1 VAILIMGVEWRGSAE
16 EFDSALQAPNVA
28 KQLGIPSDR
37 ITEIRLIKRS
47 LDARQR
53 RKRWLANYRIEL
65 DRGEEELLARGVHGV
80 RRWTERDAERYG
92 LFDRATIP
100 RQTWPSNVRPIVVG
114 AGPAGLFAALRL
126 AETGA
131 KVLLIERGEPVED
144 RVPTVNQGWRN
155 KLPLNTESNVV
166 FGEGGAGTF
175 SDGKIYT
182 RKRDGD
188 LGYIFQ
194 RLVQFGADPEIQQ
207 ASYAHLGTDKVR
219 AILPVFRERLLELG
233 AEIRFNTSVT
243 EFLNEGG
250 RCVGVRLS
258 DGSEVRRA
266 PVIVAAGHSARDT
279 YRALYQAGAEC
290 VARPIAIGVRI
301 EHPQALIDRAQYHGE
316 RGDLP
321 PASYRLTHSPS
332 KGRSAHTFCMCPGGM
347 VVPATAQEGRVVV
360 NGMSFAARRAFW
372 ANSAIIV
379 EVQANEYPEV
389 GKNPLSGLN
398 YQDRIEK
405 RAFELAGGNYR
416 APAQRVED
424 LLKGRFSDSLPR
436 SSYPQG
442 LTAVDL
448 HELLPPGLVSG
459 LKKAI
464 RSFDHKLK
472 GFAGPEALLIAPE
485 TRTTSP
491 VRFLRGTDRHAQGLP
506 DLLPVGEGAGYAGG
520 IVSAALDGVRAA
532 ESLVERYAP
541 RSTAGISGA

>member
-1 VAILIMGVEWRGSAE
+1 MAILVMGVEWRGDADDQDASAQ
-16 EFDSALQAPNVA
+16 LPQVA
-28 KQLGIPSDR
+28 KVLGLPVERVRTIQ
-37 ITEIRLIKRS
+37 LIKRS
-47 LDARQR
+47 LDARQK
-53 RKRWLANYRIEL
+53 RKRWLANFKIEL
-65 DRGEEELLARGVHGV
+65 DQGEAELLGRGLHGV
-80 RRWTERDAERYG
+80 RAWTERDAERYG

-100 RQTWPSNVRPIVVG
+100 RQTWPKGVRPIVVG

-131 KVLLIERGEPVED
+131 QVLLLERGQAVED
-144 RVPTVNQGWRN
+144 RVPTVNKSWRG
-155 KLPLNTESNVV
+155 KQPLNTESNVV

-182 RKRDGD
+182 RRRDGD

-194 RLVQFGADPEIQQ
+194 RLVQFGADPEIQH
-207 ASYAHLGTDKVR
+207 ASYAHLGTDRVR
-219 AILPVFRERLLELG
+219 AILPVFRDRLRELG
-233 AEIRFNTSVT
+233 AEVRFNTNVAA
-243 EFLNEGG
+243 FLREGD
-250 RCVGVRLS
+250 RCVGVRLH
-258 DGSEVRRA
+258 DGTELRGG

-279 YRALYQAGAEC
+279 YKALYQAGAHC
-290 VARPIAIGVRI
+290 VARPIAIGARI
-301 EHPQALIDRAQYHGE
+301 EHPQALIDRAQYKRE

-321 PASYRLTHSPS
+321 PASYRLAHSPN

-379 EVQANEYPEV
+379 EVQAAEYPKV
-389 GKNPLSGLN
+389 GKNPLAGLD
-398 YQDRIEK
+398 YQDRIERK
-405 RAFELAGGNYR
+405 AFELAGGDYR
-416 APAQRVED
+416 APAQKVQD
-424 LLKGRFSDSLPR
+424 LLTGSFSDDLPR

-442 LTAVDL
+442 LSAVDMN
-448 HELLPPGLVSG
+448 EVLPSGLISG

-464 RSFDHKLK
+464 RAFDRKLP

-491 VRFLRGTDRHAQGLP
+491 VRFLRTKELHAEGLP

-532 ESLVERYAP
+532 ESLIERYAP
-541 RSTAGISGA
+541 RSTVGISGA